1 MSWTEGF
8 DTGLCLNGARVQLRP
23 MRASDAEQ
31 WLGIMADPEVMRYW
45 HHGPWQTLAEAEVAL
60 LADRA
65 AYLAGRSLKLGIYP
79 QGSDLLLGM
88 CQFFSIDAESR
99 RGEIGYCLASA
110 AQGQGYMR
118 EALELFVEYLTIGLG
133 MRRLEAEIDPRNH
146 ASARTLER
154 MGFEREGLLRERWCI
169 AGEVS
174 DSALYGLLLESS

>member
-8 DTGLCLNGARVQLRP
+8 DTELCLNGARVQLRP

-99 RGEIGYCLASA
+99 RGEIGYCLASG

-118 EALELFVEYLTIGLG
+118 EALELFVEYLAIGLG

>member
-1 MSWTEGF
+1 MSLPGGF
-8 DTGLCLNGARVQLRP
+8 DTEVCLNGARVQLRP

-31 WLGIMADPEVMRYW
+31 WLGIMSDPEVMRYW
-45 HHGPWQTLAEAEVAL
+45 HHGPWQQLAEAEVAL

-79 QGSDLLLGM
+79 HGSEHLLGM

-99 RGEIGYCLASA
+99 RGEIGYCLASS

-118 EALELFVEYLTIGLG
+118 EALELFVEYLTFELG
-133 MRRLEAEIDPRNH
+133 MRRLEAEIDPRNS
-146 ASARTLER
+146 ASAITLER
-154 MGFEREGLLRERWCI
+154 LGFVREGLLRERWCI

-174 DSALYGLLLESS
+174 DSALYGLLLEST